1 MREKIKELYRKDAE
15 DAENRREENRKMA
28 KIWSAKIFFSFSC
41 HPFSCHFFVIF
52 AVNFF
57 LSAFLC
63 IPPCFS
69 ASLRFF
75 LCALRVFAS
84 LR

>member
-28 KIWSAKIFFSFSC
+28 KIWLAKIFSSFSC
-41 HPFSCHFFVIF
+41 HSFFTF
-52 AVNFF
+52 LAVDFF
-57 LSAFLC
+57 PSAFLC